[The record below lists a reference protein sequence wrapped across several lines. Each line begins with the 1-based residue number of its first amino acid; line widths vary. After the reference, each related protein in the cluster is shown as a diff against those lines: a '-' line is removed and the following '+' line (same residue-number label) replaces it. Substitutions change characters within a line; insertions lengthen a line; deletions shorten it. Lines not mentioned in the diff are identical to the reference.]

1 MTTADPGFLK
11 YLCQVSPEPDG
22 LRISRAQ
29 GCWLIDSRGR
39 RYLDWLAGIG
49 VLNSGH
55 LHPEILGAIKRQLK
69 RHLHVMVYGEYAQS
83 AQTEL
88 ARMLSR
94 LAPMS
99 NAQVYFAS
107 SGTEAMEGALKLAR
121 KLTGRRRFAAFA
133 GAYHGGTFGSLS
145 LLGPPELRGPFQP
158 LLDCIHIPFGD
169 FKALARIDRR
179 IAAVAIEPIQ
189 AEGGVRIPPPGFL
202 AALRKRCRNAGA
214 LLIFDE
220 IQTGLGRTGQMWCSQ
235 HWKVRPDILVL
246 AKALGGGLPLGAFLA
261 PARLMRALSRRP
273 PLSHLTTFGGH
284 PLSCAAGLAALRLAL
299 KKGLPARAARSGRK
313 IVEALSVLKKD
324 GVIGDV
330 RGKGLLLGIDLR
342 SPARAREVTARCRRA
357 GLLVG
362 SALHDE
368 AVLRLT
374 PPLTMTAGELAL
386 GLGILRT
393 ALLKSGTRAAR
404 SKART

>member
-1 MTTADPGFLK
+1 MSPVDSGFLK
-11 YLCQVSPEPDG
+11 YLCQVSPDPDG
-22 LRISRAQ
+22 LDILRAQ
-29 GCWLIDSRGR
+29 GCWIIDRKGR

-55 LHPEILGAIKRQLK
+55 LHPKILAAIKRQLK
-69 RHLHVMVYGEYAQS
+69 RHLHVMVYGEYAQA
-83 AQTEL
+83 AQTAL

-94 LAPMS
+94 LAPMR

-121 KLTGRRRFAAFA
+121 KFNGRPRFAAFA

-145 LLGPPELRGPFQP
+145 LMGRRELRAPFRP
-158 LLDCIHIPFGD
+158 LLDCIHLPFGD

-189 AEGGVRIPPPGFL
+189 AEGGVRVPPRGFL
-202 AALRKRCRNAGA
+202 AALRKRCSRAGA

-220 IQTGLGRTGQMWCSQ
+220 IQTGLGRTGKMWCSQ
-235 HWKVRPDILVL
+235 HWEIRPDILVL

-261 PARLMRALSRRP
+261 PARLMRIFSGDP

-299 KKGLPARAARSGRK
+299 ERNFPARADRSGRTIIK
-313 IVEALSVLKKD
+313 SLSALKKD
-324 GVIGDV
+324 GVIGDI
-330 RGKGLLLGIDLR
+330 RGKGLLLGIDLK
-342 SPARAREVTARCRRA
+342 SPLRAKEVIARCRRG

-368 AVLRLT
+368 SVLRLT
-374 PPLTMTAGELAL
+374 PPLTMTFRELSF
-386 GLGILRT
+386 GLATLRA
-393 ALLKSGTRAAR
+393 ALLKAAPRAAR
-404 SKART
+404 SKARI